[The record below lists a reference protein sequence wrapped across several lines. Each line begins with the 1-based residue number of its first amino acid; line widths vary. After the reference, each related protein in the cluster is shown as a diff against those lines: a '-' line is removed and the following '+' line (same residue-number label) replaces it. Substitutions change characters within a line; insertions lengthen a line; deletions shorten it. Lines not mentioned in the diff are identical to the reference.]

1 MNCPP
6 VDRAG
11 AVDAGGAPA
20 APCKTPDRSGP
31 FAHDPLAIIM
41 APRAAD
47 VVPNTQGKK
56 AGERSC
62 RNGSSGNLTFE
73 R

>member
-1 MNCPP
+1 VNRPP

-11 AVDAGGAPA
+11 AVDADGAPT
-20 APCKTPDRSGP
+20 APCKTPDRSGR
-31 FAHDPLAIIM
+31 FAHEPLAIIM

-47 VVPNTQGKK
+47 VVPNTYGEKG
-56 AGERSC
+56 GERSW
-62 RNGSSGNLTFE
+62 RNGSFGNPRFE